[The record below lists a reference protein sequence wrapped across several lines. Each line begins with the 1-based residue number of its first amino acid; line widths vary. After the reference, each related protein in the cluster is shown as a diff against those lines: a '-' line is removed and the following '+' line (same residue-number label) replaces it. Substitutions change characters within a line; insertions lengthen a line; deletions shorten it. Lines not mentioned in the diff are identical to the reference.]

1 MVPTLATRSAHCRL
15 GPGEEAAALALVP
28 AGQCG
33 VAGHDWG
40 LLFTDLR
47 GATAAEQDC
56 CNASFGLYV
65 RWGAAR

>member
-1 MVPTLATRSAHCRL
+1 M
-15 GPGEEAAALALVP
+15 ALVP

-33 VAGHDWG
+33 VAGYDWG

-56 CNASFGLYV
+56 RNAAFGLYV
-65 RWGAAR
+65 R

>member
-1 MVPTLATRSAHCRL
+1 MVPTLATGSAHGRL
-15 GPGEEAAALALVP
+15 GPGEEAAAVALAP

-56 CNASFGLYV
+56 CNAAIGLFV
-65 RWGAAR
+65 R

>member
-1 MVPTLATRSAHCRL
+1 MVPALATGSAHGRL

-47 GATAAEQDC
+47 GATAAEHDC
-56 CNASFGLYV
+56 RNAAFGLFV
-65 RWGAAR
+65 R